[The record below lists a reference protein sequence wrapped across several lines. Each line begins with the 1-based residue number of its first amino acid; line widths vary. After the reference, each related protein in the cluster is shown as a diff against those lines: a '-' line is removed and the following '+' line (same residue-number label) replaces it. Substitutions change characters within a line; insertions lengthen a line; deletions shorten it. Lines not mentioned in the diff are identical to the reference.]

1 MGAAVSACC
10 SEKLLNDVYTY
21 WAAKRK
27 KWGKPIL
34 RRLQA
39 PTIASD
45 TNPYNTFRCVLHHH
59 QLSLSLEARAPLHI
73 ILARSDCLI

>member
-1 MGAAVSACC
+1 MSACC

-39 PTIASD
+39 PTLASD
-45 TNPYNTFRCVLHHH
+45 TNPYNTFRCVQHHHH
-59 QLSLSLEARAPLHI
+59 QLAVCGPLRIMLLYTLS
-73 ILARSDCLI
+73 